1 MNWLVFFLI
10 GIGTGCTAFCI
21 DKGVETLLDIRW
33 TNTYDTLIGLDHN
46 NQRTYGD
53 RSDDNPVKAFVIDVM
68 LCGLYVAVASGL
80 VVWVEPA
87 AAGSGIPDMKG
98 YLNGTNLRGALTCKA
113 LVAKAVGVV
122 FSVGG
127 GLCVGKEGPLVHTG
141 SVLGANISHGFNMC
155 TVRFKKWNRFRNDS
169 FKRDFVSGGCAAGVA
184 AAFGAPMGGVL
195 FAFEE
200 ASSFWSL
207 PLTWKCFFCAATS
220 TFTLNIL
227 LAATSEEGL
236 VDGINS
242 PKLITFGTFKD
253 QPYALWELPI
263 FAGLAVIGGLLGAL
277 FNEINFKLSV
287 WRRDRG
293 WGKPQKQLECV
304 LTAMLTGGVFFM
316 LPRFW
321 NDPVHD
327 CLKLPDGLDQVHNS
341 EVGSSGILLRCTRAP
356 GLLTAHS
363 NALQEFY
370 NPYTCPEGE
379 YNPMASIS
387 FAGQEKT
394 IHGFFHS
401 FTEAVDPKTG
411 LPVFVYGTAQYEQTQ
426 PSCSAFHSIQARKYA
441 MPFHM
446 LKMQSVR
453 TGVLSILSVIFAW
466 PCGHTASR
474 CLVVSSSRVSFVAA
488 LSAG

>member
-1 MNWLVFFLI
+1 MNWIVFFLI
-10 GIGTGCTAFCI
+10 GTGTGFTAFCI
-21 DKGVETLLDIRW
+21 DKGVDMLLDIRW
-33 TNTYDTLIGLDHN
+33 TKTYDTLIGVDDLGR
-46 NQRTYGD
+46 RTHGD
-53 RSDDNPVKAFVIDVM
+53 RSDDNPVMAFVVDVM
-68 LCGLYVAVASGL
+68 ICGLYVAVASGL

-141 SVLGANISHGFNMC
+141 SVLGANISHGFNTC
-155 TVRFKKWNRFRNDS
+155 TARFKKWNRFRNDS

-220 TFTLNIL
+220 TFTLNVL
-227 LAATSEEGL
+227 LAATSDEGL

-242 PKLITFGTFKD
+242 PNLITFGTFKD

-263 FAGLAVIGGLLGAL
+263 FAGLAVIGGLLGAV

-287 WRRDRG
+287 WRRDRD

-304 LTAMLTGGVFFM
+304 LTAMLTGAVFFI
-316 LPRFW
+316 LPLFW
-321 NDPVHD
+321 NKDSD
-327 CLKLPDGLDQVHNS
+327 CRKLPDGLDQIHNT
-341 EVGSSGILLRCTRAP
+341 EVGSSVGFCCE
-356 GLLTAHS
+356 AH
-363 NALQEFY
+363 
-370 NPYTCPEGE
+370 
-379 YNPMASIS
+379 
-387 FAGQEKT
+387 
-394 IHGFFHS
+394 
-401 FTEAVDPKTG
+401 
-411 LPVFVYGTAQYEQTQ
+411 
-426 PSCSAFHSIQARKYA
+426 
-441 MPFHM
+441 
-446 LKMQSVR
+446 VR
-453 TGVLSILSVIFAW
+453 
-466 PCGHTASR
+466 
-474 CLVVSSSRVSFVAA
+474 LVC
-488 LSAG
+488 

>member
-1 MNWLVFFLI
+1 VRYRSAYARYRTRLRTPRTRAARLSSGTVCPLCPPLSRSMLLGCRLFEREQLLADATDTKRFNLMNWIVFFLI
-10 GIGTGCTAFCI
+10 GTGTGTTAFLI
-21 DKGVETLLDIRW
+21 DKGVDKLLEIRW
-33 TNTYDTLIGLDHN
+33 DATYDTLIGLN
-46 NQRTYGD
+46 AAGERTVD
-53 RSDDNPVKAFVIDVM
+53 DTSDDNVMGAFFVDV
-68 LCGLYVAVASGL
+68 LICGLYVAVASGL

-98 YLNGTNLRGALTCKA
+98 YLNGTNLRGALTSKA

-141 SVLGANISHGFNMC
+141 SVLGANISHGFNLC
-155 TVRFKKWNRFRNDS
+155 TARFKKWNRFRNDS

-220 TFTLNIL
+220 TFTLNFL
-227 LAATSEEGL
+227 LASTSEEG
-236 VDGINS
+236 VWNGINS
-242 PKLITFGTFKD
+242 PTLITFGTFKD

-263 FAGLAVIGGLLGAL
+263 FAGLAVVGGLLGAV

-304 LTAMLTGGVFFM
+304 LTAMLTGAVFFI

-321 NDPVHD
+321 NEQSD
-327 CLKLPDGLDQVHNS
+327 CRPLPDGLDRVHNS
-341 EVGSSGILLRCTRAP
+341 EVRKL
-356 GLLTAHS
+356 
-363 NALQEFY
+363 
-370 NPYTCPEGE
+370 
-379 YNPMASIS
+379 
-387 FAGQEKT
+387 
-394 IHGFFHS
+394 GF
-401 FTEAVDPKTG
+401 
-411 LPVFVYGTAQYEQTQ
+411 
-426 PSCSAFHSIQARKYA
+426 
-441 MPFHM
+441 
-446 LKMQSVR
+446 
-453 TGVLSILSVIFAW
+453 
-466 PCGHTASR
+466 
-474 CLVVSSSRVSFVAA
+474 
-488 LSAG
+488 

>member
-1 MNWLVFFLI
+1 VLLGCRLFEREQLLADATDTKRFNLMNWIVFFLI
-10 GIGTGCTAFCI
+10 GTGTGTTAFLI
-21 DKGVETLLDIRW
+21 DKGVDKLLEIRW
-33 TNTYDTLIGLDHN
+33 DATYNTLIGLN
-46 NQRTYGD
+46 AAGERTVD
-53 RSDDNPVKAFVIDVM
+53 DTSDDNVMGAFFVDV
-68 LCGLYVAVASGL
+68 LICGLYVAVASGL

-98 YLNGTNLRGALTCKA
+98 YLNGTNLRGALTSKA

-141 SVLGANISHGFNMC
+141 SVLGANISHGFNLC
-155 TVRFKKWNRFRNDS
+155 TARFKKWNRFRNDS

-220 TFTLNIL
+220 TFTLNFL
-227 LAATSEEGL
+227 LASTSEEG
-236 VDGINS
+236 VWNGINS
-242 PKLITFGTFKD
+242 PTLITFGTFKD

-263 FAGLAVIGGLLGAL
+263 FAGLAVVGGLLGAV

-304 LTAMLTGGVFFM
+304 LTAMLTGAVFFI

-321 NDPVHD
+321 NEQSD
-327 CLKLPDGLDQVHNS
+327 CRPLPDGLDRVHNS
-341 EVGSSGILLRCTRAP
+341 EVRKL
-356 GLLTAHS
+356 
-363 NALQEFY
+363 
-370 NPYTCPEGE
+370 
-379 YNPMASIS
+379 
-387 FAGQEKT
+387 
-394 IHGFFHS
+394 GF
-401 FTEAVDPKTG
+401 
-411 LPVFVYGTAQYEQTQ
+411 
-426 PSCSAFHSIQARKYA
+426 
-441 MPFHM
+441 
-446 LKMQSVR
+446 
-453 TGVLSILSVIFAW
+453 
-466 PCGHTASR
+466 
-474 CLVVSSSRVSFVAA
+474 
-488 LSAG
+488 

>member
-1 MNWLVFFLI
+1 MNWIVFFLI
-10 GIGTGCTAFCI
+10 GTGTGTTAFCI
-21 DKGVETLLDIRW
+21 DKGVDKLLDIRW
-33 TNTYDTLIGLDHN
+33 DATYDTMGVNHTGQASGGTD
-46 NQRTYGD
+46 
-53 RSDDNPVKAFVIDVM
+53 DDNSGHSHFGAFVIDVVI
-68 LCGLYVAVASGL
+68 CGLYVAVASGL

-141 SVLGANISHGFNMC
+141 SVLGANISHGFNLC
-155 TVRFKKWNRFRNDS
+155 TARFKKWNRFRSDN

-200 ASSFWSL
+200 ASSFWTL

-220 TFTLNIL
+220 TFTLNML
-227 LAATSEEGL
+227 LAHSSEDGL
-236 VDGINS
+236 MNGINS

-263 FAGLAVIGGLLGAL
+263 FACLAVIGGLLGAL
-277 FNEINFKLSV
+277 FNEINFRLSV
-287 WRRDRG
+287 WRRDRD

-304 LTAMLTGGVFFM
+304 LTAMLTGAVFFI
-316 LPRFW
+316 LPLFW
-321 NDPVHD
+321 TED
-327 CLKLPDGLDQVHNS
+327 CRVLPDGLDTVHNS
-341 EVGSSGILLRCTRAP
+341 EVSRCTVAQ
-356 GLLTAHS
+356 LTSAWPVECSLDH
-363 NALQEFY
+363 ALQDFY
-370 NPYTCPEGE
+370 NAYLCSEGH

-401 FTEAVDPKTG
+401 FTEHTTCEDGGNGCDDEQKR
-411 LPVFVYGTAQYEQTQ
+411 PVFVYGTAQYGMT
-426 PSCSAFHSIQARKYA
+426 PSFCGFVHSAFAI
-441 MPFHM
+441 
-446 LKMQSVR
+446 
-453 TGVLSILSVIFAW
+453 
-466 PCGHTASR
+466 
-474 CLVVSSSRVSFVAA
+474 VVA
-488 LSAG
+488 